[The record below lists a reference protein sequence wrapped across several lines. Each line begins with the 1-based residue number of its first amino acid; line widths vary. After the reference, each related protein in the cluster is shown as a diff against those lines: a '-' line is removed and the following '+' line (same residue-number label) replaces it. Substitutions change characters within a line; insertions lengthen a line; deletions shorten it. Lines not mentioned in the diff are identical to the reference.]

1 MSYKLGLMLSLV
13 IFMQSFLM
21 IFDMYNV
28 QLINSELVLGS
39 NYVNNLILKEGGI
52 NEEIIDYVEDI
63 MKGNIYLETD
73 NYPGPGK
80 TLTYTII
87 IKYQRIYTK
96 SIEEMKIS
104 RSVLFGYTLM

>member
-1 MSYKLGLMLSLV
+1 M
-13 IFMQSFLM
+13 FCW
-21 IFDMYNV
+21 
-28 QLINSELVLGS
+28 
-39 NYVNNLILKEGGI
+39 ILRRRKSI
-52 NEEIIDYVEDI
+52 LCLTKNPEIIDYVEDI